1 MSVINQ
7 VLQDLERRHAK
18 PGAGQLGIAAVR
30 ATAGLPR
37 TTRPRGALTLVAVAA
52 LVAASGVTV
61 WLVPRTFD
69 DAPAAEPEQRT
80 PPAVSLPVPTAPGVA
95 DAASTNARDTQTR
108 VPVRAERPGQER
120 VRSGGAAASHRPQ
133 PGSSAP
139 RPARAAQTSRPAT
152 PDASDTMARVAA
164 RNADAEVAPGAPSD
178 RPAIERH
185 DRPLAGGERAEL
197 RFREAMYSLRQGQ
210 TIEATAG
217 FRSALEQDP
226 THVPARQALLALL
239 LEQGNTAEAEA
250 LMREG
255 LKASPSHVPY
265 AMVLARLQTQRG
277 DLSGAVAT
285 LETYRTAGRRNG
297 DYLAMLAALLQRQG
311 RHAEAAE
318 EYAAALATGHPR
330 GAWHMGQGISLRE
343 LGRAD
348 EAAAA
353 SYVERQLAALDRTM
367 PR

>member
-1 MSVINQ
+1 
-7 VLQDLERRHAK
+7 
-18 PGAGQLGIAAVR
+18 
-30 ATAGLPR
+30 
-37 TTRPRGALTLVAVAA
+37 
-52 LVAASGVTV
+52 VT
-61 WLVPRTFD
+61 P
-69 DAPAAEPEQRT
+69 
-80 PPAVSLPVPTAPGVA
+80 PVPTEPGVA

-108 VPVRAERPGQER
+108 VPVRAERPAREH
-120 VRSGGAAASHRPQ
+120 VRPGSTTALRRPEPGSGTPRAARTAHASH
-133 PGSSAP
+133 
-139 RPARAAQTSRPAT
+139 PAARDA
-152 PDASDTMARVAA
+152 PDAMARVAA
-164 RNADAEVAPGAPSD
+164 RNADAEAAPGAPPD
-178 RPAIERH
+178 RATIERH

-197 RFREAMYSLRQGQ
+197 RFREAMQSLRQGQ
-210 TIEATAG
+210 TMEAGAG
-217 FRSALEQDP
+217 FRSALDQDP

-250 LMREG
+250 LMRDG
-255 LKASPSHVPY
+255 LKASPSHAPY

-277 DLSGAVAT
+277 DLTGAVAT

-318 EYAAALATGHPR
+318 EYAAALAAGHPR

-343 LGRAD
+343 LGRPD

-353 SYVERQLAALDRTM
+353 FRRALESGSLSGEVRSYVERQLAALDRTM